1 MKKGKWEKR
10 DKGKVEKLNVW
21 KDEFKTEESE
31 VAKERKEEKRKKWKW
46 WKKNETKKKAIE
58 IRENEIKRIKVKN
71 WDEIEIVVQN
81 RINKRDVTAIKKV
94 NKTMVATFPTTS
106 KSIVRTD
113 PTCILIPIFTS
124 LLLY

>member
-1 MKKGKWEKR
+1 MSSKQKKVKWQKKGKKK
-10 DKGKVEKLNVW
+10 KG
-21 KDEFKTEESE
+21 
-31 VAKERKEEKRKKWKW
+31 R
-46 WKKNETKKKAIE
+46 NENDGNKMKQKKKAIE
-58 IRENEIKRIKVKN
+58 FRENEIKRIKVKN
-71 WDEIEIVVQN
+71 WDEIEIEVQN

-94 NKTMVATFPTTS
+94 DRTMVATFPTTS